1 MKRRGRDTAVR
12 PREDA
17 VERVPDDLYEKIA
30 QRAYEL
36 YERRGGEWGHDMED
50 WLEAERAVRE
60 EASQRA

>member
-1 MKRRGRDTAVR
+1 MKRQGKRTSLR
-12 PREDA
+12 PAEDA
-17 VERVPDDLYEKIA
+17 AERVPDDLYEKIA

-36 YERRGGEWGHDMED
+36 FERRGGEWGHDMED